1 MIQLHE
7 EYVVDEA
14 GNRKA
19 VLIPISEW
27 NQLIELL
34 EELEDIRAYDEAKK
48 HPSKPIPFEQ
58 AVAQIREGLSD

>member
-7 EYVVDEA
+7 EYVVDET

-27 NQLIELL
+27 NQIVELL
-34 EELEDIRAYDEAKK
+34 EELEDIQAYDAGNK
-48 HPSKPIPFEQ
+48 HPSEPTPF
-58 AVAQIREGLSD
+58 GLNDLRK

>member
-1 MIQLHE
+1 MIQLH

-14 GNRKA
+14 ENRKA

-27 NQLIELL
+27 HQLIELL
-34 EELEDIRAYDEAKK
+34 EELDDIRAYDDAKK
-48 HPSKPIPFEQ
+48 DPSKPIPFEQ

>member
-1 MIQLHE
+1 MIRLHE

-27 NQLIELL
+27 NRVIELL

-48 HPSKPIPFEQ
+48 DPSKPIPFE
-58 AVAQIREGLSD
+58 L

>member
-19 VLIPISEW
+19 VLNTNFRMESSYRIT
-27 NQLIELL
+27 
-34 EELEDIRAYDEAKK
+34 
-48 HPSKPIPFEQ
+48 
-58 AVAQIREGLSD
+58 